1 MHATFSSLSFP
12 LFDLTMTERLRQ
24 LSSPPPKRST
34 GLDGKRLLGI
44 NQQKDK
50 SLSTYRPRGRKGL
63 REEVNPERKGPAG
76 SPASGTGKPL
86 RTTNE
91 RRSEC
96 NPRSAFRHFRSQS
109 PLARTSQARNAHPA
123 GRKTLPNPGNV
134 TGACRAC
141 CHSENTSRKTLAR
154 HIRRLRARTEH
165 RHQQTSRPAGRLSA
179 ESSFRRNPPPA
190 RLSLHRPGGHARECH
205 RGGRQENAPR
215 PSLRELR
222 W

>member
-12 LFDLTMTERLRQ
+12 LFVLNMTERLRQ
-24 LSSPPPKRST
+24 LSSPLPKRST
-34 GLDGKRLLGI
+34 GLDWKRLLGI

-50 SLSTYRPRGRKGL
+50 SPSTYRPLGRKGL
-63 REEVNPERKGPAG
+63 GEEVNPERTSRRPCAGP
-76 SPASGTGKPL
+76 GKL
-86 RTTNE
+86 LKTTNE
-91 RRSEC
+91 RRSER
-96 NPRSAFRHFRSQS
+96 NPRSTFRHFRSQS

-134 TGACRAC
+134 AGACRAC
-141 CHSENTSRKTLAR
+141 CHTENTPRKTLAR
-154 HIRRLRARTEH
+154 HECRLRARTEH
-165 RHQQTSRPAGRLSA
+165 RRQQTSRSARRFRA

-190 RLSLHRPGGHARECH
+190 RLSLHRPSGHAREYQC
-205 RGGRQENAPR
+205 GGRQENAPC

>member
-1 MHATFSSLSFP
+1 MHDTFSSLSFP
-12 LFDLTMTERLRQ
+12 LFDLNMTERLRQ
-24 LSSPPPKRST
+24 LSSPLPKRST

-50 SLSTYRPRGRKGL
+50 SLSTYRPLGRKGL

-76 SPASGTGKPL
+76 KPL
-86 RTTNE
+86 KTTNE
-91 RRSEC
+91 RRSDR
-96 NPRSAFRHFRSQS
+96 NPRNTFRDFRSQS
-109 PLARTSQARNAHPA
+109 PLARTSQVRNAHPA

-154 HIRRLRARTEH
+154 HLCRLRAWTEH
-165 RHQQTSRPAGRLSA
+165 RHQQTSRSAGRFRA

-190 RLSLHRPGGHARECH
+190 RLSLHRPSGHARECH
-205 RGGRQENAPR
+205 CGGCQENAPR